1 MLYKIIHVNLQLKI
15 KTKFMEATLSHQPLN
30 ATQIHFLQS
39 LQFVKSEE
47 KLRELKQLVSDFYFR
62 QLGKETDKWWEE
74 NNMTDEKLEEMLN
87 LYSRVSNK

>member
-1 MLYKIIHVNLQLKI
+1 
-15 KTKFMEATLSHQPLN
+15 MEATLSHQPLN